1 MHSRSP
7 QNPTED
13 RLIAALDQQSRRI
26 KVVALNL
33 HEARVAASAL
43 RQVADMLQ
51 SKSAEG
57 AEERRRIAQAFE
69 DARA

>member
-1 MHSRSP
+1 MHSRSS

-13 RLIAALDQQSRRI
+13 RLINVLDRQSLRI
-26 KVVALNL
+26 KIVALNL

-69 DARA
+69 DAGA

>member
-1 MHSRSP
+1 MHRNSP
-7 QNPTED
+7 ENFAEN
-13 RLIAALDQQSRRI
+13 RLIAALGRQSRRV